1 MDVLKTMVLIIV
13 AISFS
18 LLMYYLT
25 SNLWFFHREEKVSGS
40 KDVIISEIVRKIHD
54 CYQKNLNVKYSV
66 ICYRFSLSSNED
78 IYASEI
84 ISKINTNIVPVN
96 NVFPEDLHSNSKVI
110 IRFENGNIFV
120 EEEKYESISS

>member
-18 LLMYYLT
+18 LLMYSLT
-25 SNLWFFHREEKVSGS
+25 SNLWFFHREEKISGS

-66 ICYRFSLSSNED
+66 ICYRFALSSNEN

-84 ISKINTNIVPVN
+84 ISKINTNIVPVT
-96 NVFPEDLHSNSKVI
+96 NVFSEDLHSNSKVI